1 MKISILVLVLVS
13 AFLSDVQALTIYK
26 YHDSKKPR
34 CANIATGQ
42 YLNMETHFEIGFGDD
57 SLPADPTVSVISPED
72 FAAWVIASG
81 GTQKE
86 ADDLLLKLESLS
98 HKKIDGKVLT
108 KKRDVILNASRKS
121 AALFSDPKGV
131 LTPME
136 FQVRLISQV
145 ISILTAYV
153 GIIDYKDVG
162 VLSITDKA
170 SADSYVT
177 TNLLPL
183 WLQTFQIKAEAEK
196 YISDNKLE

>member
-57 SLPADPTVSVISPED
+57 GLPVDPFASVISPED

-108 KKRDVILNASRKS
+108 KKRDVILNAARKS
-121 AALFSDPKGV
+121 ASLFSDPKGI

-136 FQVRLISQV
+136 FQIKLLSQMAA
-145 ISILTAYV
+145 ILTAYTGIVDYRDV
-153 GIIDYKDVG
+153 GIPE
-162 VLSITDKA
+162 ITDKV
-170 SADSYVT
+170 SAEAYIKI
-177 TNLLPL
+177 NYLPL
-183 WLQTFQIKAEAEK
+183 WLKNNQINTEAEQF
-196 YISDNKLE
+196 IENNL